1 MTTTTFN
8 AQEAWGELLAELH
21 NREWR
26 MVKELA
32 AALRTHVKSGGT
44 LPRIFAEDV
53 ELPEEFV
60 RGCVLHDCEVALQL
74 AEDNL
79 S

>member
-1 MTTTTFN
+1 MTTFDV
-8 AQEAWGELLAELH
+8 QEAWGELLAALH

-32 AALRTHVKSGGT
+32 AALRTHVKGGGT

-60 RGCVLHDCEVALQL
+60 RGCVLFDCELALQL
-74 AEDNL
+74 AEANL

>member
-1 MTTTTFN
+1 MSTFDV
-8 AQEAWGELLAELH
+8 QEAWGELLAELH

-32 AALRTHVKSGGT
+32 AALRTHVKGGGT
-44 LPRIFAEDV
+44 LPRIFAKDV

-60 RGCVLHDCEVALQL
+60 RGSVLYECELALQL
-74 AEDNL
+74 AEDHL
-79 S
+79 P